1 MRLRAQ
7 PESAPVAH
15 VPTAHA
21 LLTLSRALHGVES
34 LEALMKQVQQALL
47 DNTRYRYT
55 YLHLL
60 PPDGKTFEVI
70 GFIPHSAA
78 LVQQRGI
85 DFSKD
90 QLLQLAVTATE
101 PFVVPD
107 LRLHPLADQQQVEFF
122 GNRTSIV
129 VPMFDGD
136 ARLGPLV
143 VATYAAEG
151 VLPPTEAEYDFI
163 LHLASLVAVVIGRLR
178 ADTARRDAEARA
190 ASTVRM
196 QSLGRM
202 AGEVSHDF
210 NNLLVA
216 ILTNVGLAIEELGSN
231 PAVELL
237 EDVRAAANRAS
248 RLTRQL
254 LAFSR
259 GQVLNRVEIDVAS
272 LFASMRKL
280 VAPLLPAHVTLTAQV
295 HEPMVPLSG
304 DVDQLERALTNLVVN
319 ARDAIGERPG
329 RITLDAEMMQV
340 TDETI
345 AAQQELTRGSWVV
358 LAVTDDGAG
367 MDAVTRTRVFEPFF
381 TTKSAERG
389 TGLGLAVVDGV
400 VRQHGGSVHL
410 YSEPGQG
417 TTVKLL
423 LPVELGQRTTPTP
436 RPAPPRRHGERVLL
450 VDDDE
455 QVRRSVER
463 VLVRAGYHV
472 QAVSSAE
479 AALELLD
486 KERFDLL
493 LTDIMLPGRDGI
505 QLADE
510 AQQRFPPL
518 RVCFMTGYA
527 RGRVAVGTT
536 PHVTKPFT
544 ATDLL
549 ARINQALDSTS

>member
-1 MRLRAQ
+1 M
-7 PESAPVAH
+7 
-15 VPTAHA
+15 PTARA
-21 LLTLSRALHGVES
+21 LLTLSRSLHGVES
-34 LEALMKQVQQALL
+34 LEALMAQVQQALVE
-47 DNTRYRYT
+47 NTRYRYT

-60 PPDGKTFEVI
+60 PPDGKTFEII
-70 GFIPHSAA
+70 GFIPHSSE
-78 LVQQRGI
+78 LVKQRGI

-90 QLLQLAVTATE
+90 PLLQLVVSATE
-101 PFVVPD
+101 PFVVED
-107 LRLHPLADQQQVEFF
+107 LRVHPLADQKQVEFF

-129 VPMFDGD
+129 VPMFDDD

-143 VATYAAEG
+143 VSTYAVEG
-151 VLPPTEAEYDFI
+151 VLLPSEAEYEFI
-163 LHLASLVAVVIGRLR
+163 LQVASLVAVVIGRLR
-178 ADTARRDAEARA
+178 AETARREAEARA

-216 ILTNVGLAIEELGSN
+216 ILTNVGLAIEELGTN
-231 PAVELL
+231 PTVELL

-259 GQVLNRVEIDVAS
+259 GQVLNRVEVDVAT
-272 LFASMRKL
+272 LFASVSKL
-280 VAPLLPAHVTLTAQV
+280 VAPLLPARVTLSTQV
-295 HEPMVPLSG
+295 QEPMVPLSG

-329 RITLDAEMMQV
+329 RITLDAEVMRV

-345 AAQQELTRGSWVV
+345 AAQQELARGTWVV
-358 LAVTDDGAG
+358 LAVTDDGVG
-367 MDAVTRTRVFEPFF
+367 MDAATRARVFEPFF

-410 YSEPGQG
+410 YSEPGKG
-417 TTVKLL
+417 TTLKLI
-423 LPVELGQRTTPTP
+423 LPAEVGQRAT
-436 RPAPPRRHGERVLL
+436 PAPRLAPARRHDERVLL

-463 VLVRAGYHV
+463 VLLRAGFHV
-472 QAVSSAE
+472 HAAASAE
-479 AALELLD
+479 AALELLA

-493 LTDIMLPGRDGI
+493 LTDIMLPGADGV

-510 AQQRFPPL
+510 ARQRVPSL

-527 RGRVAVGTT
+527 RGRVAVGAT
-536 PHVTKPFT
+536 PHLTKPFT

-549 ARINQALDSTS
+549 ARINQTLDASG